1 MQLIGRTSGS
11 VLQIFTKG
19 TFMLVLTPL
28 PGYQVN
34 WLLFC
39 WAYGTFKKNF
49 HIRFAKI
56 FIICITGLQNMLNSL
71 GLEFE
76 GHPHS
81 GLDDAKNIARV
92 LVKMIKD
99 GAQIR
104 VNEGIAHDCIDDF
117 NRDKTRLVTVRS
129 VPNRE
134 SKQVYYRQ
142 IKHVGLKAGSECN
155 PKRPGIHDG
164 QVEEHSEKFDLMKL
178 FQALPT

>member
-1 MQLIGRTSGS
+1 MSISYLTY
-11 VLQIFTKG
+11 
-19 TFMLVLTPL
+19 FM
-28 PGYQVN
+28 
-34 WLLFC
+34 W
-39 WAYGTFKKNF
+39 
-49 HIRFAKI
+49 IS
-56 FIICITGLQNMLNSL
+56 GLQNMLNSL

-142 IKHVGLKAGSECN
+142 IKHVGLKAGSDCSS
-155 PKRPGIHDG
+155 RAHGIRDG
-164 QVEEHSEKFDLMKL
+164 QVEENPEKFDLMKL

>member
-1 MQLIGRTSGS
+1 
-11 VLQIFTKG
+11 
-19 TFMLVLTPL
+19 
-28 PGYQVN
+28 
-34 WLLFC
+34 
-39 WAYGTFKKNF
+39 
-49 HIRFAKI
+49 
-56 FIICITGLQNMLNSL
+56 MLNSL
-71 GLEFE
+71 DLEFE

-92 LVKMIKD
+92 LVKMLRD

-104 VNEGIAHDCIDDF
+104 VNEGIANDCIDDF

-142 IKHVGLKAGSECN
+142 IKQVGLRATSECGSRITGTHAGN
-155 PKRPGIHDG
+155 AD
-164 QVEEHSEKFDLMKL
+164 ENSEKFDLMKL